1 MITLILSIAAL
12 ILAVV
17 VVKRMQRLNYEL
29 LALLVWKYGLP
40 LDNGE
45 DGR

>member
-17 VVKRMQRLNYEL
+17 VIKRMQRLNYEL
-29 LALLVWKYGLP
+29 LALLVWKYGTP